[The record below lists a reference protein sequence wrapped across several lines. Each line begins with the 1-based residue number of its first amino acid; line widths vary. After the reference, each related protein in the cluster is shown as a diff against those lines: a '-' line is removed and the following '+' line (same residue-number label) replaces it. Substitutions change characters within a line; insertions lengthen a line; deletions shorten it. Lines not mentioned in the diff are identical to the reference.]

1 MAGPGFSITELI
13 QALGKVKDVYDAF
26 CNEYTSS
33 ASQIRDLTN
42 DIHQFHTN
50 LENHKKILVTRGLGY
65 PGYEAIHRTLDRCRE
80 FLEQYDVV
88 KKGRRMSAMGALKTV
103 QFVFEEKE
111 VNQLRS
117 QISRHESSLLQY
129 SVNIVL

>member
-13 QALGKVKDVYDAF
+13 QALGKVKDIYDAF

-33 ASQIRDLTN
+33 ASQLRDLNN

-50 LENHKKILVTRGLGY
+50 LEHHKKILVARGLGY
-65 PGYEAIHRTLDRCRE
+65 SGYEAVQRTLEQCRK
-80 FLEQYDVV
+80 FLEPYDVV
-88 KKGRRMSAMGALKTV
+88 KKGRKMSAMGALKTV

-111 VNQLRS
+111 INRLRD
-117 QISRHESSLLQY
+117 QISRHQNSLLQH